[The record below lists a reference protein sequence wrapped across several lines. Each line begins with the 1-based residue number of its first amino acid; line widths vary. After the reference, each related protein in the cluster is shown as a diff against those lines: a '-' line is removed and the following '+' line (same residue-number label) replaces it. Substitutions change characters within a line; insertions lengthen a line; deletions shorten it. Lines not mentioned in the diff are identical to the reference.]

1 MNKVKSTTKSSIY
14 QSQLKTE
21 YYASI
26 RPQLKKDLK
35 LKNLHQVP
43 LLEKIILNTGL
54 GRTKDQKQ
62 VFTTA
67 ENTLA
72 KISAQKPQI
81 TLARMSIASFKLRT
95 GNKIGLMVTLRDD
108 RMYEFLERLIN
119 VVMPR
124 FRDFRGA
131 SLKSFDK
138 QANYSLGFKE
148 QALFPELSFE
158 ETNPAHGLQ
167 ATLVFDKDDKAH
179 NRALLEAFGFKFE
192 KDKQAEEK

>member
-1 MNKVKSTTKSSIY
+1 MSKVKSTTKINSY
-14 QSQLKTE
+14 QSQLKTD

-43 LLEKIILNTGL
+43 RLEKIILNTGL
-54 GRTKDQKQ
+54 GRAKDQKQ

-167 ATLVFDKDDKAH
+167 ATLVFDKDNKAH

-192 KDKQAEEK
+192 KDKQEEEK